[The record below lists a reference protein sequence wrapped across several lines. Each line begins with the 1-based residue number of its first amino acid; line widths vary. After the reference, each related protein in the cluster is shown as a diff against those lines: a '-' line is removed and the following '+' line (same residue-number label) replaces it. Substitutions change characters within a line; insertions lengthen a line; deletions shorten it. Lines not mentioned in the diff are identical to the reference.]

1 MEIIVD
7 LKGCKDEK
15 SVLLKL
21 GETFGWVGWGE
32 NWDAL
37 NDSLHYLEGG
47 AVGAT
52 KNFELPLKVSIQNY
66 QDFKNVQPEKFQ
78 ILKEVFESNAEEYKK
93 EGKSFEIA
101 F

>member
-1 MEIIVD
+1 
-7 LKGCKDEK
+7 
-15 SVLLKL
+15 
-21 GETFGWVGWGE
+21 
-32 NWDAL
+32 
-37 NDSLHYLEGG
+37 
-47 AVGAT
+47 
-52 KNFELPLKVSIQNY
+52 LKVSIQNY